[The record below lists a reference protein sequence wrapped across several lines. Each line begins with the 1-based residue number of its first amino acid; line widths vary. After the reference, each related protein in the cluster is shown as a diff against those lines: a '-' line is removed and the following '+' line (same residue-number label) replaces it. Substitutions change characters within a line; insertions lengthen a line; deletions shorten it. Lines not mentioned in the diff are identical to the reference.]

1 MSFDLNDGEMNDFE
15 KRLAKAMRRVD
26 APPNVAKFLEL
37 AAEVHAERELPRRER
52 KHRWAFFFLRPPAWS
67 MGALAAV
74 LVLGVFA
81 GEQVHERRQQA
92 RAEQQ
97 FETAMRVT
105 DHALDHTRAQ
115 LERVGLKLGE

>member
-1 MSFDLNDGEMNDFE
+1 MSHEMSDFE
-15 KRLAKAMRRVD
+15 KRLTRAMRRVD
-26 APPNVAKFLEL
+26 APPNVAKFLAL

-52 KHRWAFFFLRPPAWS
+52 KHRWAFFFPKPPAWAA
-67 MGALAAV
+67 GALAAV

-81 GEQVHERRQQA
+81 GEQAHERRRQA
-92 RAEQQ
+92 KAEQQ

-105 DHALDHTRAQ
+105 DHALDQTRAQ

>member
-1 MSFDLNDGEMNDFE
+1 MSNELSDFE
-15 KRLAKAMRRVD
+15 KQLAKAMRRVD
-26 APPNVAKFLEL
+26 APPNVAKFLAL
-37 AAEVHAERELPRRER
+37 ATEVHAERELPRRER
-52 KHRWAFFFLRPPAWS
+52 KHRWAFFLPMPPSWAA
-67 MGALAAV
+67 GALAAV

-105 DHALDHTRAQ
+105 DHALDQTRAQ
-115 LERVGLKLGE
+115 LERVGLNLGE

>member
-1 MSFDLNDGEMNDFE
+1 MSDDLNDFE

-26 APPNVAKFLEL
+26 APPNVAKFLAL
-37 AAEVHAERELPRRER
+37 AAEAHAERELPRRAR
-52 KHRWAFFFLRPPAWS
+52 KHRWAFFFPKPPMWA
-67 MGALAAV
+67 MGAVTAV

-81 GEQVHERRQQA
+81 GEQIHERTQERKAAVVQ
-92 RAEQQ
+92 RE

-115 LERVGLKLGE
+115 LERAGLNLEQ

>member
-1 MSFDLNDGEMNDFE
+1 MSVELDDFE

-26 APPNVAKFLEL
+26 APPDVARFLAL
-37 AAEVHAERELPRRER
+37 AVEVHAERDLPRRER
-52 KHRWAFFFLRPPAWS
+52 KHRWAFFFPMPPVWAA
-67 MGALAAV
+67 GAVTAV
-74 LVLGVFA
+74 LVLGFFA

-105 DHALDHTRAQ
+105 DHALDHTREQ
-115 LERVGLKLGE
+115 LERVGVRLGE